1 MKNIAILAE
10 RVTERA
16 LAAILPPKGVASVT
30 INADGCARP
39 ETGARTKV
47 HAFRNPTRFS
57 PSVRITLVVADD
69 AVDTVLDSLSFAYGA
84 GLFSDAEAWI
94 SEPATAQAA

>member
-10 RVTERA
+10 RVTDSA
-16 LAAILPPKGVASVT
+16 LAAVLPPEGVASLT
-30 INADGCARP
+30 IDRSARP
-39 ETGARTKV
+39 ESGMRTNIQS
-47 HAFRNPTRFS
+47 FRNPARFN

-69 AVDTVLDSLSFAYGA
+69 AVDTVFDSLSFAYGA

-94 SEPATAQAA
+94 SEPAAALAA